1 MVDLTDRIEHR
12 RPPGRRAPGSSAV
25 PAGTLLAGIAAIV
38 GARWATGTGYVPAPF
53 GLPDPGPLTAIGLPA
68 AQYIHELAG
77 VAVVGLLFLRSFALH
92 GGAGPGG
99 AHLLLMA
106 TRWAW
111 LWMAATAAWI
121 AFTMSELTG
130 IPVGELPA
138 HPDQLLAVTGTDRI
152 LAELATLWIALAVA
166 LLGARLS
173 GPVATGG
180 AVLLATAAL
189 LPSALTGHAGH
200 HDSPTLAVVML
211 AVHLA
216 AAAIWVGGLLAL
228 VIHLRPFPEQLQG
241 AVRRFS
247 TAALL
252 CVIAIGLSGVVES
265 IVTLQTWTAL

>member
-1 MVDLTDRIEHR
+1 MVDLTDRIQTR
-12 RPPGRRAPGSSAV
+12 RPTGRLVPGTSAG
-25 PAGTLLAGIAAIV
+25 PGTLLAGLAAIV
-38 GARWATGTGYVPAPF
+38 VARWATGTGYEPAPF

-68 AQYIHELAG
+68 AQYVHELAG
-77 VAVVGLLFLRSFALH
+77 VAVVGLLFLRWFAVP

-99 AHLLLMA
+99 VHLLLMA

-111 LWMAATAAWI
+111 LWTAATAAWV

-138 HPDQLLAVTGTDRI
+138 HPAELLAVTGTDRI
-152 LAELATLWIALAVA
+152 LAELVTLWIALAVA
-166 LLGARLS
+166 LFGARLS
-173 GPVATGG
+173 SGTVIGG

-200 HDSPTLAVVML
+200 HESPTLAVVML

-247 TAALL
+247 AAALL
-252 CVIAIGLSGVVES
+252 CLIAIGLSGVVES
-265 IVTLQTWTAL
+265 VVMLQTWTAL